1 VTVAEPSDAARGR
14 PVGRL
19 TPTNRVEAFSDGV
32 MAIAITLLVPTRPP
46 EPDAAPER

>member
-1 VTVAEPSDAARGR
+1 MKDQERSARPLEMG
-14 PVGRL
+14 
-19 TPTNRVEAFSDGV
+19 TTRVEAFSDGV